1 MKEYKAL
8 NGSVATIAGDT
19 LTCVREGLVLTL
31 PNIEVTYN
39 KNGGF
44 VAENDFYK
52 LYTILHGVSI
62 SHFLIEKV

>member
-31 PNIEVTYN
+31 PNVEVIYN
-39 KNGGF
+39 KMVDLLLRMIFINC
-44 VAENDFYK
+44 
-52 LYTILHGVSI
+52 ILFCMVYLLVT
-62 SHFLIEKV
+62 F